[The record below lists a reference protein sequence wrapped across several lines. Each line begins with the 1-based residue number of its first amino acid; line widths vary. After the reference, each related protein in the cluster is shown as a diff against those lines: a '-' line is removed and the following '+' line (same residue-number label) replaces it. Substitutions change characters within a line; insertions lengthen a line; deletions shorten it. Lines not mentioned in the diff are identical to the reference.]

1 MNISYKINIS
11 YVSYII
17 WYFPKLKINYEI
29 LDKNK
34 IFKINRMKY

>member
-17 WYFPKLKINYEI
+17 WYFSKLKINYEI